1 MFSVG
6 LTYLCLLQVV
16 VKDFLFLKNPER
28 ENYVPLGMNRL
39 IADSGASKTDWVLL
53 GEGSPQFIQTE
64 GLNPHLLTSG
74 EFLKVLV
81 KELKPNLL
89 GRSVEEIRFFGSG
102 CGSSEKKKEV
112 ELYLREVFEFAQIH
126 VGTDLDAAG
135 IALFGDRS
143 GLVGILG
150 SGSSAA
156 FFEGGKVVKQ
166 MPSVGFPDGD
176 EGSGSYI
183 GKRIMKLYASG
194 ELHRDLRY
202 YLDHHVEEDIEKMT
216 LMFKKNREAKLFAAE
231 ICKVMGPKAHYP
243 QIQKIIHEGLQAY
256 LTKVKDYFPNEVTTQ
271 EMGFV
276 GSIASVF
283 ESELRSE
290 CRQMGIELGSV
301 VRSPVEHLGLYFRK

>member
-1 MFSVG
+1 
-6 LTYLCLLQVV
+6 
-16 VKDFLFLKNPER
+16 
-28 ENYVPLGMNRL
+28 MNRL

-53 GEGSPQFIQTE
+53 GDGSPQFIQTE

-74 EFLKVLV
+74 EFLNVLV
-81 KELKPNLL
+81 NELKPNLL
-89 GRSVEEIRFFGSG
+89 GRSVEEIWFFGSG
-102 CGSSEKKKEV
+102 CGDPEKKREV
-112 ELYLREVFEFAQIH
+112 EQYLKEVFEFAEIH

-135 IALFGDRS
+135 IALFGNRS

-156 FFEGGKVVKQ
+156 YYKNGQVVKQ
-166 MPSVGFPDGD
+166 MPSIGFPKGD

-194 ELHRDLRY
+194 DLHRDLRH
-202 YLDHHVEEDIEKMT
+202 YLDQHVDEDIEKMT
-216 LMFKKNREAKLFAAE
+216 LMFKQNREAKLFAAE

-243 QIQKIIHEGLQAY
+243 QIQQIIHEGLQAY
-256 LTKVKDYFPNEVTTQ
+256 LTKVKDYFPKEVTSQ
-271 EMGFV
+271 EMSFV

-301 VRSPVEHLGLYFRK
+301 VRTPMEHLMLYFRD

>member
-1 MFSVG
+1 
-6 LTYLCLLQVV
+6 
-16 VKDFLFLKNPER
+16 
-28 ENYVPLGMNRL
+28 MNRL

-53 GEGSPQFIQTE
+53 GQESPQFIQTE

-74 EFLKVLV
+74 EFLNVLV

-102 CGSSEKKKEV
+102 CGDPEKK
-112 ELYLREVFEFAQIH
+112 REVRAYLKEIFEFAVIH

-135 IALFGDRS
+135 IALFGDKT

-150 SGSSAA
+150 TGSSAA
-156 FFEGGKVVKQ
+156 FYGNGQVVSQ
-166 MPSVGFPDGD
+166 MPSVGFPEGD

-202 YLDHHVEEDIEKMT
+202 YLDHHVDEDIEKMT

-231 ICKVMGPKAHYP
+231 ICKVMGPKSHYP
-243 QIQKIIHEGLQAY
+243 QIQQVIHDGFEAY
-256 LTKVKDYFPNEVTTQ
+256 LSKVKGHFSDEITDH
-271 EMGFV
+271 EMSFV
-276 GSIASVF
+276 GSVASVF
-283 ESELRSE
+283 ESELRST
-290 CRQMGIELGSV
+290 CKQMGIEVRSI
-301 VRSPVEHLGLYFRK
+301 VRSPVEHLMLYFND

>member
-1 MFSVG
+1 
-6 LTYLCLLQVV
+6 
-16 VKDFLFLKNPER
+16 
-28 ENYVPLGMNRL
+28 MNRL

-53 GEGSPQFIQTE
+53 GDGSPQFIQTE

-81 KELKPNLL
+81 NELKPNLL

-102 CGSSEKKKEV
+102 CGSPEKKREV
-112 ELYLREVFEFAQIH
+112 EQYLREVFEFAEIS

-135 IALFGDRS
+135 IALFGKES

-150 SGSSAA
+150 TGSSAA
-156 FFEGGKVVKQ
+156 YFENGEVADQ
-166 MPSVGFPDGD
+166 MPSVGFPEGD

-194 ELHRDLRY
+194 DLHMDLRY

-216 LMFKKNREAKLFAAE
+216 LMFKKTKEAKLFAGE

-243 QIQKIIHEGLQAY
+243 QIQQIIHDGFRIY
-256 LTKVKDYFPNEVTTQ
+256 LTKVKEHFPDEVASQ
-271 EMGFV
+271 DMSFV
-276 GSIASVF
+276 GSIASIF

-290 CRQMGIELGSV
+290 CRQMGIEVGSV
-301 VRSPVEHLGLYFRK
+301 VRSPVEHLGLYFRG

>member
-1 MFSVG
+1 
-6 LTYLCLLQVV
+6 
-16 VKDFLFLKNPER
+16 
-28 ENYVPLGMNRL
+28 MNRL

-53 GEGSPQFIQTE
+53 GKGSPQFIQTE

-74 EFLKVLV
+74 EFLNVLV

-102 CGSSEKKKEV
+102 CGVPEKKKEV
-112 ELYLREVFEFAQIH
+112 ELYLKEMFEFAEIH

-135 IALFGDRS
+135 IALFGKKS

-150 SGSSAA
+150 TGSSAA
-156 FFEGGKVVKQ
+156 FFDNGKVVDQ
-166 MPSVGFPDGD
+166 MPSVGFPEGD

-183 GKRIMKLYASG
+183 GKRIMRLYASG

-216 LMFKKNREAKLFAAE
+216 LMFKKNREAKLFASD

-243 QIQKIIHEGLQAY
+243 QIQQIIHDGFESY
-256 LTKVKDYFPNEVTTQ
+256 LSKVKEYFPDKVTEY
-271 EMGFV
+271 EMSFV
-276 GSIASVF
+276 GSVASIF
-283 ESELRSE
+283 ESELRST

-301 VRSPVEHLGLYFRK
+301 VRSPVEYLGLYFR